1 MATYLITGT
10 NRGIGKEL
18 CKQVHSKGNKVIAVC
33 RESGGELE
41 SLGISVE
48 TGVDIT
54 SEQDINGLV
63 NRLKELS

>member
-33 RESGGELE
+33 RHSDGELE

-54 SEQDINGLV
+54 SEKDVANLV
-63 NRLKELS
+63 NHLQD